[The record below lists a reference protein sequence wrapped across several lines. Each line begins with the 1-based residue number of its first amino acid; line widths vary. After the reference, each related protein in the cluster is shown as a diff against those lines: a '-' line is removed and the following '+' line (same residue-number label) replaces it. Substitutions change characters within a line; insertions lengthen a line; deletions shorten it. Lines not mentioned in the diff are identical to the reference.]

1 MDVPN
6 VTRTEYQLLD
16 VADVRGGSIGCLCFC
31 ANQMDETDQ
40 QGFLNLIDSDANAK
54 DDVKV
59 PDSDLGREIE
69 KAFEDGKDLLVTIVA
84 AMGMFGYIRFFTIP
98 LSAFHSGERTR
109 LTFQVRSRL
118 SPGRRPPL
126 EETKQQTKTSYHT
139 QQTDYTCWMISVST
153 TMVLVF

>member
-1 MDVPN
+1 MLIGQTHNMDVPN

-16 VADVRGGSIGCLCFC
+16 VADVREERVALMAWTG
-31 ANQMDETDQ
+31 NQTDS

-84 AMGMFGYIRFFTIP
+84 AMGMFGYIHSFTIP
-98 LSAFHSGERTR
+98 LSAFHSQCIR
-109 LTFQVRSRL
+109 
-118 SPGRRPPL
+118 
-126 EETKQQTKTSYHT
+126 
-139 QQTDYTCWMISVST
+139 VSE
-153 TMVLVF
+153 LG